1 MLRISGMTAREWH
14 HHPRASTVPR
24 EIPVVPT
31 QVPSPAKFPS
41 FPRKYRHPRQSPSS
55 PTKPVIPAQAGIS
68 AGLPGSK
75 ANTPYSPG
83 KQNEIPGN
91 AMHFR
96 DDVPARG

>member
-1 MLRISGMTAREWH
+1 MLRISGMTAGKWH
-14 HHPRASTVPR
+14 HHPR
-24 EIPVVPT
+24 EIPVVPA
-31 QVPSPAKFPS
+31 QV
-41 FPRKYRHPRQSPSS
+41 PSS

>member
-1 MLRISGMTAREWH
+1 MLRISGMTAGKWH
-14 HHPRASTVPR
+14 HHPR
-24 EIPVVPT
+24 EIPVVPA
-31 QVPSPAKFPS
+31 QVPSSPTKPVILDKA
-41 FPRKYRHPRQSPSS
+41 RHPRQSPSS

-75 ANTPYSPG
+75 ANTPYSPS
-83 KQNEIPGN
+83 KQEEIPDN